1 MTWEDKQEAGHA
13 ANVQRSWGKNA
24 TCSENRNIRN
34 SWRDEAVEIFWQK
47 GLDPKG
53 FYSHMR
59 NPDFRLTPMVNYWKI
74 IRKII
79 LVAIW
84 RMDWIKQVVAARK
97 EAVVKCQVSYHGGWI
112 DARKARKEKKKSG
125 YIQYQYLVNIWM
137 WGIRRVRLSWGI
149 SKAWLSPT
157 QVSQGAQQM
166 VTPFYSV
173 LCFSTELFYTYGCHA
188 LFFSAV
194 VIVKILVCHWLV
206 DNRFIPK
213 KTQFC

>member
-59 NPDFRLTPMVNYWKI
+59 NPGFRLTPMVNYWKI

-84 RMDWIKQVVAARK
+84 RMDKASGGSQEGSCCEMPGELSRRLNW
-97 EAVVKCQVSYHGGWI
+97 CQESTE
-112 DARKARKEKKKSG
+112 RKKKSG